1 MFGLP
6 IWGNLK
12 GILALKERSWGK
24 TIKSGTCP
32 KKGDFEPLFLDVNRG
47 QN

>member
-6 IWGNLK
+6 MWGNLK
-12 GILALKERSWGK
+12 GIVALKERSWGK

-32 KKGDFEPLFLDVNRG
+32 KKRG
-47 QN
+47 GGALNPFSLM

>member
-6 IWGNLK
+6 MWGNLK
-12 GILALKERSWGK
+12 GIVALKERSWGK

-32 KKGDFEPLFLDVNRG
+32 KKGGGGLWTPFPWCK
-47 QN
+47 